1 MLVQALVSK
10 PAVEALD
17 VGVLVGFARIDLPQ
31 VDVSVVR
38 QLSIALPTNSGP
50 LSLRMIFGKPRP
62 IAN

>member
-31 VDVSVVR
+31 VDVPVVCPVEHRLANELRSVVT
-38 QLSIALPTNSGP
+38 AND
-50 LSLRMIFGKPRP
+50 LR
-62 IAN
+62 

>member
-31 VDVSVVR
+31 VDVPVVCPVEHRLANELRSV
-38 QLSIALPTNSGP
+38 ITAND
-50 LSLRMIFGKPRP
+50 LR
-62 IAN
+62 